1 MKANPKPG
9 ITLALASN
17 DLLIYPPEGAT
28 PEDLQRE
35 LRATGWQGRIVLDA
49 RRKCLRSLPIDYRA
63 VCAALQTRY
72 SFEPQFDP
80 RPALEGPV
88 TIAQQPRPYQLE
100 AIAAWEAAGHR
111 GVVVLPTGAGKTLVG
126 LLAIAALNTKTL
138 ICVPTLDL
146 LGQWR
151 ASLLSNAQ
159 LQEDDVG
166 TWGGGDKELRPV
178 TVITYD
184 SAAIHTRILGQFG
197 LLVFD
202 EVHHLPADTYR
213 TVAEGA
219 IATARLGLSATPDR
233 SDLRHTDLDHLVG
246 PVVYER
252 LPAQLREERHIADYH
267 TEQISVGLTEEERV
281 AYTRA
286 AEVYRAYLRKHR
298 ISMRSGTDYE
308 RFLIWRSGND
318 PQAREALLAHQAA
331 RKIALTASGKMAVVA
346 ELLERHR
353 DDRVLIFSEYNS
365 LVDDLGTR
373 FCVPVVTHKTPAAER
388 KAILDGFRS
397 GRFSKLATGRVLNE
411 GVDLPDA
418 NVAIILSGSAT
429 RREFIQRLGR
439 VLRPKETEAVLYEVV
454 TEETT
459 EEGISRR
466 RQSVPSPR

>member
-1 MKANPKPG
+1 MPPG
-9 ITLALASN
+9 DFLETV
-17 DLLIYPPEGAT
+17 
-28 PEDLQRE
+28 
-35 LRATGWQGRIVLDA
+35 QGSGYRGRLVVDA
-49 RRKCLRSLPIDYRA
+49 RRKCLRSLPIEYPLLARLLARRFD
-63 VCAALQTRY
+63 VQLD
-72 SFEPQFDP
+72 FDP
-80 RPALEGPV
+80 RPPLAHEV
-88 TIAQQPRPYQLE
+88 SINQHPRPYQAE
-100 AIAAWEAAGHR
+100 ALHAWEEAGRR

-126 LLAIAALNTKTL
+126 LLALASANTTTL

-151 ASLLSNAQ
+151 GSLLANTD
-159 LQEDDVG
+159 LTDNEVG
-166 TWGGGDKELRPV
+166 TWGGGDKDLKPV

-184 SAAIHTRILGQFG
+184 SAAIHTRILPKFG

-219 IATARLGLSATPDR
+219 IATCRLGLSATPER
-233 SDLRHTDLDHLVG
+233 SDMRHSDLDRLVG

-252 LPAQLREERHIADYH
+252 LPAQLRTERHIADYR
-267 TEQISVGLTEEERV
+267 TERIDVGLTGEERT

-286 AEVYRAYLRKHR
+286 ADVYRAYLRKHR

-318 PQAREALLAHQAA
+318 PAAREALLSHQAA
-331 RKIALTASGKMAVVA
+331 RKIALTASGKLEVVA
-346 ELLERHR
+346 ELLARHR
-353 DDRVLIFSEYNS
+353 GDRVLIFSEYNS
-365 LVDDLGTR
+365 LVDTIGQQ
-373 FCVPVVTHKTPAAER
+373 FCLPTVTHKTPPAER
-388 KAILDGFRS
+388 KAILEGFRS
-397 GRFSKLATGRVLNE
+397 SRFSKLATGRVLNE

-429 RREFIQRLGR
+429 KREYIQRLGR

-459 EEGISRR
+459 EENISRR
-466 RQSVPSPR
+466 RQSPGSGA